1 MKVVIVGGVAGG
13 ATAAARLRRL
23 DEGAEIVLLERGDYI
38 SYANCGLPYY
48 IGGEITDKR
57 DLTLQTPK
65 SFFNRFRIDVRVGNE
80 ALSIDPAQKTVSVRR
95 VATGET
101 YTEHYD
107 KLILSPGAEPV
118 RPQLPG
124 VDDPRIFTLRTI
136 PDTLKIREQVVK
148 SQVKT
153 AVVVGGGSI
162 GVEMAESLINVGLDV
177 TLVSHGDHVIAP
189 LDYDM
194 ACDIHHYIRSKGIHL
209 LLKTGV
215 DGFET
220 AGDKLGVLLTGGK
233 VCADVV
239 ILAIGVKPDSK
250 LASDAGLSCD
260 GKGAILVNDRMETS
274 HEDIYAVG
282 DAIKI
287 VNFVTGQP
295 GYVAL
300 AGPANKQGRI
310 AADNICGIPSTF
322 RGTQGSAVWKLFDMS
337 IAVTGLNETGAKAAG
352 IDYDKVYTFSPSH
365 ASYYPGASNMSIK
378 LIFEKGT
385 GRILGGQIVGFDG
398 VDKRCDVLA
407 TALRSHL
414 TVSDLT
420 ELELCYAPPFSS
432 AKDPVNMAGF
442 VAENVM
448 TGKLRQYFW
457 QDVAAL
463 ANRSD
468 ITRLDVRT
476 KGEYAQGHI
485 ADTVN
490 IPLDSLRENLE
501 ALDKSKPLYVNC
513 HSGLRSYLACRILT
527 QNGFDCY
534 NLAGG
539 YRLYESATRDI
550 PFDGTPKH
558 ACGIN
563 I

>member
-1 MKVVIVGGVAGG
+1 
-13 ATAAARLRRL
+13 
-23 DEGAEIVLLERGDYI
+23 
-38 SYANCGLPYY
+38 
-48 IGGEITDKR
+48 
-57 DLTLQTPK
+57 
-65 SFFNRFRIDVRVGNE
+65 
-80 ALSIDPAQKTVSVRR
+80 
-95 VATGET
+95 
-101 YTEHYD
+101 
-107 KLILSPGAEPV
+107 
-118 RPQLPG
+118 
-124 VDDPRIFTLRTI
+124 
-136 PDTLKIREQVVK
+136 
-148 SQVKT
+148 
-153 AVVVGGGSI
+153 
-162 GVEMAESLINVGLDV
+162 
-177 TLVSHGDHVIAP
+177 
-189 LDYDM
+189 
-194 ACDIHHYIRSKGIHL
+194 HL

-310 AADNICGIPSTF
+310 AADNICGIPSVF

-407 TALRSHL
+407 
-414 TVSDLT
+414 
-420 ELELCYAPPFSS
+420 
-432 AKDPVNMAGF
+432 
-442 VAENVM
+442 
-448 TGKLRQYFW
+448 
-457 QDVAAL
+457 
-463 ANRSD
+463 
-468 ITRLDVRT
+468 
-476 KGEYAQGHI
+476 
-485 ADTVN
+485 
-490 IPLDSLRENLE
+490 
-501 ALDKSKPLYVNC
+501 
-513 HSGLRSYLACRILT
+513 
-527 QNGFDCY
+527 
-534 NLAGG
+534 
-539 YRLYESATRDI
+539 
-550 PFDGTPKH
+550 
-558 ACGIN
+558 
-563 I
+563 